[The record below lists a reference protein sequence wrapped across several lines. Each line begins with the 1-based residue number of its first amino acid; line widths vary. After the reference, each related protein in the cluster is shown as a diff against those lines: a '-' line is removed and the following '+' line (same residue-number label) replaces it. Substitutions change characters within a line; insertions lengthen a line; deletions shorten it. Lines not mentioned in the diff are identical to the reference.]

1 MAFWKKQNPDFVE
14 SGIKAGLALKKIQWH
29 MFNLMRD
36 ITNCD
41 SAIQS
46 SYLNMLEYW
55 RKREE
60 EARNIFRAWCERHKK
75 SLAKGLNIVA
85 LTNEV
90 YALSCL
96 GNVRDLEENGEE
108 LYDDE
113 VFLRKSIKEAKQ
125 ELDFAFSF
133 LSENGKKRVKEMSEK

>member
-1 MAFWKKQNPDFVE
+1 MAFWKKQNHDFVE
-14 SGIKAGLALKKIQWH
+14 SGIKAGLALRKAQWKV
-29 MFNLMRD
+29 FEFEEESTDRGR
-36 ITNCD
+36 
-41 SAIQS
+41 QS
-46 SYLNMLEYW
+46 LYWNLEYW
-55 RKREE
+55 RKREK
-60 EARNIFRAWCERHKK
+60 EAQKTFLAWCERHKK

-85 LTNEV
+85 LVNENF
-90 YALSCL
+90 ALFCL

-133 LSENGKKRVKEMSEK
+133 LSENGKKRVKEISEG